1 MQFGKLALVL
11 KTLKTAELKRLH
23 KFVHSPYFGVYPP
36 SVVVFN
42 HLQKLHPRFDEN
54 KLTAKAI
61 ARWHPQLKTIK
72 QQETAGV
79 RLLRAIEKFLELEE
93 AEKHPA
99 LLNAPLL
106 NVLRQLELATEF
118 NRQIKKS
125 EQALAHE
132 PEQNIETF
140 YDKHIATELQLNGF
154 DARLNRS
161 NANSILPVIKTLDE
175 FYALKKLRYLCE
187 ALNRKVSLGA
197 DVTYHNQHISLL
209 LQILQPYTNPK
220 HPYVYLFVNVYK
232 MLSSESYEDAEI
244 YYGLIKDYIVE
255 HSGKKAK
262 RISRSVHEAMGYAIT
277 CVLAWYNNGN
287 TKAGAEYLWWI
298 NWRLQH
304 HILLDRGRLMPV
316 TFRNIVAAS
325 LSVNKPSETEKLIDH
340 YAALLPR
347 EFANSYIAFAKGML
361 KYTVKQHRKAAQYLA
376 EAQAG
381 NDVVFN
387 CTIRR
392 WQFINL
398 YESNPADTDILFSQ
412 LESFDKHL
420 LRNKKELQHVLPQFE
435 PFLKYAT
442 ELLKADSVETTL
454 IQLRGGDF
462 FTGKPWLEEQLQ
474 LKNKKPVRSAHG
486 QKVSSVKT

>member
-61 ARWHPQLKTIK
+61 SRWHPQLKTIK

-106 NVLRQLELATEF
+106 SVLRQLELATEF

-161 NANSILPVIKTLDE
+161 NANSILPVMKTLDE

-197 DVTYHNQHISLL
+197 DVTYHDQHIPTLL
-209 LQILQPYTNPK
+209 AILQPYTNVQ

-232 MLSSESYEDAEI
+232 MLASNTYVDGEI
-244 YYGLIKDYIVE
+244 YYGLIKQYVAE
-255 HSGKKAK
+255 HSKTQKPSQSMK
-262 RISRSVHEAMGYAIT
+262 EAVNYAYEHCIK
-277 CVLAWYNNGN
+277 WYNRGV
-287 TKAGAEYLWWI
+287 TPAGIEFLRWAEWKEK
-298 NWRLQH
+298 H
-304 HILLDRGRLMPV
+304 HLLLHKGKLMPV
-316 TFRNIVAAS
+316 TFRNMVAAS
-325 LSVNKPSETEKLIDH
+325 LQIKTPKQIEQLIHNYGIHLPTEYRKPHIDF
-340 YAALLPR
+340 ALGLH
-347 EFANSYIAFAKGML
+347 ANL
-361 KYTVKQHRKAAQYLA
+361 LKQHENAARLFSK
-376 EAQAG
+376 AQAG

-387 CTIRR
+387 CIIRR
-392 WQFINL
+392 WQFI
-398 YESNPADTDILFSQ
+398 
-412 LESFDKHL
+412 
-420 LRNKKELQHVLPQFE
+420 
-435 PFLKYAT
+435 
-442 ELLKADSVETTL
+442 
-454 IQLRGGDF
+454 
-462 FTGKPWLEEQLQ
+462 
-474 LKNKKPVRSAHG
+474 KPVRKQPCRYRYSIHP
-486 QKVSSVKT
+486 T